1 MNPAVKRT
9 IYRAF
14 GLTMASEIAL
24 PELLREAEQTCEAD
38 VYIDKDDLYQAWNES
53 SGSGSDDYCALEG
66 DDFML
71 NIEGTAIYRVRG
83 GNRITVSPTIGA
95 DDAVVRLYLLGT
107 CMGVLLFQRKML
119 PLHGSAVVIN
129 GKAYAFVGDSG
140 AGKSTLAAAFL
151 KRGYP
156 LLTDDVIAVTL
167 NRDRVP
173 VVIPSYPQQKLWQ
186 ESIDKLGMQSDRYV
200 PLYET
205 KYAIPAASMFCEEP
219 VPLAGIFELVKTD
232 GCGTELRH
240 LQGLE
245 RLPTIRFH
253 TYRHFLIPQ
262 LGLDQW
268 HFSASV
274 SIVNH
279 INMYQLCRPAERFTA
294 YDLVSRILNT
304 VEEGIRIS
312 HG

>member
-14 GLTMASEIAL
+14 GLTIASEIAL
-24 PELLREAEQTCEAD
+24 PELLLGPEQACEAD
-38 VYIDKDDLYQAWNES
+38 VYFEKEDLRQAWNER
-53 SGSGSDDYCALEG
+53 SGSDDYYALDG
-66 DDFML
+66 DELML

-83 GNRITVSPTIGA
+83 GNRIAVSPTIGA
-95 DDAVVRLYLLGT
+95 EDPVVRLYLLGT
-107 CMGVLLFQRKML
+107 CMGALLFQRKLM

-151 KRGYP
+151 KRGYT
-156 LLTDDVIAVTL
+156 LLTDDVIAVTF
-167 NRDRVP
+167 NRDRIP

-205 KYAIPAASMFCEEP
+205 KYAIPVASMFCKEP
-219 VPLAGIFELVKTD
+219 VPLAGIFELAKAD
-232 GCGTELRH
+232 RKETEFRH

-245 RLPTIRFH
+245 RLPTIRYH
-253 TYRHFLIPQ
+253 TYRQFLIAQ
-262 LGLDQW
+262 LGLEQW
-268 HFSASV
+268 HFAASV
-274 SIVNH
+274 SIADR
-279 INMYQLCRPAERFTA
+279 IDMYQLRRPTEGFTVD
-294 YDLVSRILNT
+294 DLVSRILNT
-304 VEEGIRIS
+304 IDEGKRIS

>member
-14 GLTMASEIAL
+14 GLTIASELAL
-24 PELLREAEQTCEAD
+24 PELLRDADQTCEAE
-38 VYIDKDDLYQAWNES
+38 VYIDKDDLNQAWKER
-53 SGSGSDDYCALEG
+53 SGIDSDDYYALDG

-71 NIEGTAIYRVRG
+71 NIEGTAIYRVGG
-83 GNRITVSPTIGA
+83 GNRITVSPNIGA
-95 DDAVVRLYLLGT
+95 EDTVVRLYLLGT
-107 CMGVLLFQRKML
+107 CMGVLLFQRKLM

-156 LLTDDVIAVTL
+156 LLTDDVIAVTFD
-167 NRDRVP
+167 RDRIP

-186 ESIDKLGMQSDRYV
+186 ESIDKLGMQSDRYL

-232 GCGTELRH
+232 RSGTELRH

-245 RLPTIRFH
+245 RLPTVRYH

-274 SIVNH
+274 AIVDR
-279 INMYQLCRPAERFTA
+279 INMYQLCRSASGFTVH
-294 YDLVSRILNT
+294 DLVSRILNT
-304 VEEGIRIS
+304 VEDGIRIS
-312 HG
+312 QG